1 MACRLLVLV
10 AVTND
15 AEENVVV
22 VYHRVL
28 AAR

>member
-1 MACRLLVLV
+1 LV

-15 AEENVVV
+15 VEENVVV